1 MINLD
6 IPHEHA
12 SFPGHFPANPILPG
26 VLLLERVMSYVQ
38 SQMTNPLQKYTLLN
52 VKFLAAVS
60 PGDQLSLVLSDSNS
74 NEKHFSIHILRN
86 AKNDSILAC
95 TGKLRFNEA
104 Q

>member
-6 IPHEHA
+6 IPRDHA
-12 SFPGHFPANPILPG
+12 SFPGHFPENPILPG

-38 SQMTNPLQKYTLLN
+38 SQLTSPLEKYTLLN

-60 PGDQLSLVLSDSNS
+60 PGDKLTLKLSDTVS
-74 NEKHFSIHILRN
+74 NEKFFTVHICQDEN
-86 AKNDSILAC
+86 HDAILAC
-95 TGKLRFNEA
+95 TGKLRFDEA